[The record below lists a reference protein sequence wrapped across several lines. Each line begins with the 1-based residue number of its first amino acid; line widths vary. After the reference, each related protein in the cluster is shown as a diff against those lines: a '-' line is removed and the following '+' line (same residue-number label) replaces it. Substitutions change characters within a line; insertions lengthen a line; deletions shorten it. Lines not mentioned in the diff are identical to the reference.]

1 MKLIKDYEVEGCWT
15 STDKKRKTKCRACGA
30 VMDNVPKEEHYNSQ
44 YWELQRH
51 NQERLV
57 CCPNGCSEK
66 LGVQKFREF
75 NKIRYYCTKNSES
88 WNYKLDYNIVHN
100 AWIDR
105 KGKIFPC
112 EYQKH
117 IDLAYELNS
126 DERTLERKGWVKL
139 SNLTFMW
146 DDNRLS
152 QKQIDVIFDYIN
164 IYNKKMN
171 KEFIEKIDN
180 PVGILKLGE

>member
-1 MKLIKDYEVEGCWT
+1 MEMIKDYEVEGCWT

-30 VMDNVPKEEHYNSQ
+30 VMENVPKEGHYNSH
-44 YWELQRH
+44 YWQLQRH
-51 NQERLV
+51 EQERLV

-66 LGVQKFREF
+66 LSVQKFREF
-75 NKIRYYCTKNSES
+75 NKIIYYCTKNSES
-88 WNYKLDYNIVHN
+88 WNYKLDYGLVHN

-126 DERTLERKGWVKL
+126 DERTLDRKERRVG
-139 SNLTFMW
+139 
-146 DDNRLS
+146 
-152 QKQIDVIFDYIN
+152 
-164 IYNKKMN
+164 
-171 KEFIEKIDN
+171 KECRSRWS
-180 PVGILKLGE
+180 PYH